1 MIIVG
6 AAAPHKKAKLEKG
19 RNHHYPNLKKKGVA
33 GRREPRTCSKQRLE
47 GVIRLLCASKTNLSY
62 CVKKSHNPPPSRP
75 QPPRTIVNIEH
86 IDDIQDDQPEP
97 QKKKAGRPKGT
108 FGLKRQ
114 IQEYA
119 RNPALALPKTDHQR
133 LKELKDMLIKS
144 SGKDVVEK
152 MISIALNDNHPAQM
166 AAIKMCV
173 DRTLPVSM
181 FEKDKSQRSAVTIN
195 ITGIG
200 APTAT
205 TTTIDEDDIQDIEA
219 KNG

>member
-1 MIIVG
+1 M
-6 AAAPHKKAKLEKG
+6 K
-19 RNHHYPNLKKKGVA
+19 
-33 GRREPRTCSKQRLE
+33 
-47 GVIRLLCASKTNLSY
+47 
-62 CVKKSHNPPPSRP
+62 
-75 QPPRTIVNIEH
+75 IEQ
-86 IDDIQDDQPEP
+86 IDSIQDEP
-97 QKKKAGRPKGT
+97 PTDKKKAGRPKGIY
-108 FGLKRQ
+108 GLKRQ

-119 RNPALALPKTDHQR
+119 RNPDLALPKTDSQR
-133 LKELKDMLIKS
+133 IKDLKDMLIKS

-200 APTAT
+200 APVVSP
-205 TTTIDEDDIQDIEA
+205 TTIEPDDIQDIEA

>member
-1 MIIVG
+1 
-6 AAAPHKKAKLEKG
+6 
-19 RNHHYPNLKKKGVA
+19 
-33 GRREPRTCSKQRLE
+33 
-47 GVIRLLCASKTNLSY
+47 
-62 CVKKSHNPPPSRP
+62 VKIEQIDSIQDEAP
-75 QPPRTIVNIEH
+75 QPQL
-86 IDDIQDDQPEP
+86 D
-97 QKKKAGRPKGT
+97 KKKAGRPKGIY
-108 FGLKRQ
+108 GLKRQ

-119 RNPALALPKTDHQR
+119 RNPDLALPKTDSQR
-133 LKELKDMLIKS
+133 IKDLKDMLIKS

-200 APTAT
+200 APTVVAS
-205 TTTIDEDDIQDIEA
+205 DANAPDADIVDVEA

>member
-1 MIIVG
+1 
-6 AAAPHKKAKLEKG
+6 
-19 RNHHYPNLKKKGVA
+19 
-33 GRREPRTCSKQRLE
+33 
-47 GVIRLLCASKTNLSY
+47 
-62 CVKKSHNPPPSRP
+62 VKIEQIDSIQDEAP
-75 QPPRTIVNIEH
+75 QPPT
-86 IDDIQDDQPEP
+86 D
-97 QKKKAGRPKGT
+97 KKKAGRPKGIY
-108 FGLKRQ
+108 GLKRQ

-119 RNPALALPKTDHQR
+119 RNPDLALPKTDSQR
-133 LKELKDMLIKS
+133 IKDLKDMLIKS

-181 FEKDKSQRSAVTIN
+181 FEKDKSQRSAIHIN

-200 APTAT
+200 APTVEAT
-205 TTTIDEDDIQDIEA
+205 TIEPDDIQDVEA

>member
-1 MIIVG
+1 MKIEQMDSIQDE
-6 AAAPHKKAKLEKG
+6 A
-19 RNHHYPNLKKKGVA
+19 
-33 GRREPRTCSKQRLE
+33 
-47 GVIRLLCASKTNLSY
+47 
-62 CVKKSHNPPPSRP
+62 P
-75 QPPRTIVNIEH
+75 QP
-86 IDDIQDDQPEP
+86 QPD
-97 QKKKAGRPKGT
+97 KKKAGRPKGI

-119 RNPALALPKTDHQR
+119 RNPDLALPKTDSQR
-133 LKELKDMLIKS
+133 IKDLRDMLIKS

-181 FEKDKSQRSAVTIN
+181 FEKDKSQRSAVNIT

-200 APTAT
+200 APTVAAT
-205 TTTIDEDDIQDIEA
+205 VIEPDDVQDVEA

>member
-1 MIIVG
+1 MKIEQIDSIQDE
-6 AAAPHKKAKLEKG
+6 A
-19 RNHHYPNLKKKGVA
+19 
-33 GRREPRTCSKQRLE
+33 
-47 GVIRLLCASKTNLSY
+47 
-62 CVKKSHNPPPSRP
+62 P
-75 QPPRTIVNIEH
+75 QPQL
-86 IDDIQDDQPEP
+86 D
-97 QKKKAGRPKGT
+97 KKKAGRPKGI

-119 RNPALALPKTDHQR
+119 RNPELALPKTDSQR
-133 LKELKDMLIKS
+133 IKDLRDMLIRS

-200 APTAT
+200 APTVAAT
-205 TTTIDEDDIQDIEA
+205 VIEPDDIQDVEA

>member
-1 MIIVG
+1 
-6 AAAPHKKAKLEKG
+6 
-19 RNHHYPNLKKKGVA
+19 
-33 GRREPRTCSKQRLE
+33 
-47 GVIRLLCASKTNLSY
+47 
-62 CVKKSHNPPPSRP
+62 VKIEQIDSIQDESP
-75 QPPRTIVNIEH
+75 QPQL
-86 IDDIQDDQPEP
+86 D
-97 QKKKAGRPKGT
+97 KKKAGRPKGI

-119 RNPALALPKTDHQR
+119 RNPDLALPKTDSQR
-133 LKELKDMLIKS
+133 IKDLKDMLIKS

-181 FEKDKSQRSAVTIN
+181 FEKDKSQRSAIHIN

-200 APTAT
+200 APT
-205 TTTIDEDDIQDIEA
+205 TTTIEEEPKDIQDVEA

>member
-1 MIIVG
+1 
-6 AAAPHKKAKLEKG
+6 
-19 RNHHYPNLKKKGVA
+19 
-33 GRREPRTCSKQRLE
+33 
-47 GVIRLLCASKTNLSY
+47 
-62 CVKKSHNPPPSRP
+62 
-75 QPPRTIVNIEH
+75 VNIEH
-86 IDDIQDDQPEP
+86 SDNLQDDPPTVE
-97 QKKKAGRPKGT
+97 KKKAGRPKGT

-181 FEKDKSQRSAVTIN
+181 FEKDKNQRSAVTIN

>member
-1 MIIVG
+1 MKIEQMDSIQDE
-6 AAAPHKKAKLEKG
+6 A
-19 RNHHYPNLKKKGVA
+19 
-33 GRREPRTCSKQRLE
+33 
-47 GVIRLLCASKTNLSY
+47 
-62 CVKKSHNPPPSRP
+62 P
-75 QPPRTIVNIEH
+75 QPPTN
-86 IDDIQDDQPEP
+86 
-97 QKKKAGRPKGT
+97 KKKAGRPKGIY
-108 FGLKRQ
+108 GLKRQ

-119 RNPALALPKTDHQR
+119 RNPDLALPKTDSQR
-133 LKELKDMLIKS
+133 IKDLKDMLIKS

-181 FEKDKSQRSAVTIN
+181 FEKDKSQRSAIHIN

-200 APTAT
+200 APVVSPTK
-205 TTTIDEDDIQDIEA
+205 IEPDDIQDIEA

>member
-1 MIIVG
+1 MKIEQIDSIQDE
-6 AAAPHKKAKLEKG
+6 A
-19 RNHHYPNLKKKGVA
+19 
-33 GRREPRTCSKQRLE
+33 
-47 GVIRLLCASKTNLSY
+47 
-62 CVKKSHNPPPSRP
+62 P
-75 QPPRTIVNIEH
+75 QP
-86 IDDIQDDQPEP
+86 QPE
-97 QKKKAGRPKGT
+97 KKKAGRPKGIY
-108 FGLKRQ
+108 GLKRQ

-119 RNPALALPKTDHQR
+119 RNPELALPKTDNQR
-133 LKELKDMLIKS
+133 IKDLKDMLIKS

-173 DRTLPVSM
+173 DRTLPGSM

-200 APTAT
+200 APTAA
-205 TTTIDEDDIQDIEA
+205 TTTIEPDDIQDVEA

>member
-1 MIIVG
+1 MKIEQIDSIQDE
-6 AAAPHKKAKLEKG
+6 A
-19 RNHHYPNLKKKGVA
+19 
-33 GRREPRTCSKQRLE
+33 
-47 GVIRLLCASKTNLSY
+47 
-62 CVKKSHNPPPSRP
+62 P
-75 QPPRTIVNIEH
+75 QP
-86 IDDIQDDQPEP
+86 QPD
-97 QKKKAGRPKGT
+97 KKKAGRPKGIY
-108 FGLKRQ
+108 GLKRQ

-119 RNPALALPKTDHQR
+119 RNPDLALPKTDNQR
-133 LKELKDMLIKS
+133 IKDLKDMLIKS

-200 APTAT
+200 APTVNAS
-205 TTTIDEDDIQDIEA
+205 DANAPDADIVDIEA

>member
-1 MIIVG
+1 MKIEQID
-6 AAAPHKKAKLEKG
+6 
-19 RNHHYPNLKKKGVA
+19 
-33 GRREPRTCSKQRLE
+33 T
-47 GVIRLLCASKTNLSY
+47 
-62 CVKKSHNPPPSRP
+62 
-75 QPPRTIVNIEH
+75 VNDET
-86 IDDIQDDQPEP
+86 PTP
-97 QKKKAGRPKGT
+97 TKKKAGRPKGT
-108 FGLKRQ
+108 FKIKRQ

-119 RNPALALPKTDHQR
+119 RNPDLALPKTDNQR
-133 LKELKDMLIKS
+133 IKELKDMLIRS

-152 MISIALNDNHPAQM
+152 MISIALNDDHPAQM

-200 APTAT
+200 APTT
-205 TTTIDEDDIQDIEA
+205 TTTLEPDDIQDIEA

>member
-1 MIIVG
+1 MKIEQIDSIQDE
-6 AAAPHKKAKLEKG
+6 A
-19 RNHHYPNLKKKGVA
+19 
-33 GRREPRTCSKQRLE
+33 
-47 GVIRLLCASKTNLSY
+47 
-62 CVKKSHNPPPSRP
+62 P
-75 QPPRTIVNIEH
+75 QP
-86 IDDIQDDQPEP
+86 QPD
-97 QKKKAGRPKGT
+97 KKKAGRPKGIY
-108 FGLKRQ
+108 GLKRQ

-119 RNPALALPKTDHQR
+119 RNPDLALPKTDSQR
-133 LKELKDMLIKS
+133 IKDLKDMLIKS

-181 FEKDKSQRSAVTIN
+181 FEKDKSQRSAVNIT

-200 APTAT
+200 APTVAT
-205 TTTIDEDDIQDIEA
+205 TVIEPDDIQDVEA

>member
-1 MIIVG
+1 MV
-6 AAAPHKKAKLEKG
+6 AACQSYGSLRPSEKAKIEKCQLPQPDHEKKEDYQLPICYSPPLS
-19 RNHHYPNLKKKGVA
+19 RPQLSRTIVKIEQIDSIQDEAEPLKKKV
-33 GRREPRTCSKQRLE
+33 
-47 GVIRLLCASKTNLSY
+47 
-62 CVKKSHNPPPSRP
+62 
-75 QPPRTIVNIEH
+75 
-86 IDDIQDDQPEP
+86 
-97 QKKKAGRPKGT
+97 GRPKGT
-108 FGLKRQ
+108 FKLKRQ

-119 RNPALALPKTDHQR
+119 RNPDLALPKTDNQR
-133 LKELKDMLIKS
+133 IKDLKDMLIRS

-200 APTAT
+200 APVAS
-205 TTTIDEDDIQDIEA
+205 TTTIEPSDIEDIEA

>member
-1 MIIVG
+1 M
-6 AAAPHKKAKLEKG
+6 K
-19 RNHHYPNLKKKGVA
+19 
-33 GRREPRTCSKQRLE
+33 
-47 GVIRLLCASKTNLSY
+47 
-62 CVKKSHNPPPSRP
+62 
-75 QPPRTIVNIEH
+75 IEQ
-86 IDDIQDDQPEP
+86 IDSIQDEP
-97 QKKKAGRPKGT
+97 QLEKKKAGRPKGIY
-108 FGLKRQ
+108 GLKRQ

-119 RNPALALPKTDHQR
+119 RNPDLALPKTDNQR
-133 LKELKDMLIKS
+133 IKDLKDMLIKS

-200 APTAT
+200 APAT
-205 TTTIDEDDIQDIEA
+205 TVIEPSDIQDVEA

>member
-1 MIIVG
+1 
-6 AAAPHKKAKLEKG
+6 
-19 RNHHYPNLKKKGVA
+19 
-33 GRREPRTCSKQRLE
+33 
-47 GVIRLLCASKTNLSY
+47 
-62 CVKKSHNPPPSRP
+62 VKIEQIDSIQDEAP
-75 QPPRTIVNIEH
+75 QPE
-86 IDDIQDDQPEP
+86 
-97 QKKKAGRPKGT
+97 KKKAGRPKGIY
-108 FGLKRQ
+108 GLKRQ

-119 RNPALALPKTDHQR
+119 RNPDLALPKTDSQR
-133 LKELKDMLIKS
+133 IKDLKDMLIKS

-152 MISIALNDNHPAQM
+152 LIMIALNDNHPAQM

-200 APTAT
+200 APTVEA
-205 TTTIDEDDIQDIEA
+205 TTIDPDDIQDIEA

>member
-1 MIIVG
+1 MKIEQIDSIQDE
-6 AAAPHKKAKLEKG
+6 A
-19 RNHHYPNLKKKGVA
+19 
-33 GRREPRTCSKQRLE
+33 
-47 GVIRLLCASKTNLSY
+47 
-62 CVKKSHNPPPSRP
+62 P
-75 QPPRTIVNIEH
+75 QPE
-86 IDDIQDDQPEP
+86 
-97 QKKKAGRPKGT
+97 KKKAGRPKGIY
-108 FGLKRQ
+108 GLKRQ

-119 RNPALALPKTDHQR
+119 RNPDLALPKTDNQR
-133 LKELKDMLIKS
+133 IKDLKDMLIKS

-200 APTAT
+200 APT
-205 TTTIDEDDIQDIEA
+205 TTTIDEEPKDIQDVEA

>member
-1 MIIVG
+1 M
-6 AAAPHKKAKLEKG
+6 K
-19 RNHHYPNLKKKGVA
+19 
-33 GRREPRTCSKQRLE
+33 
-47 GVIRLLCASKTNLSY
+47 
-62 CVKKSHNPPPSRP
+62 
-75 QPPRTIVNIEH
+75 IEQM
-86 IDDIQDDQPEP
+86 DSIQDEVDQPTTE
-97 QKKKAGRPKGT
+97 KKKAGRPKGV

-119 RNPALALPKTDHQR
+119 RNPDLALPKTDNQR
-133 LKELKDMLIKS
+133 IKDLKDMLIRS

-195 ITGIG
+195 ITGLG
-200 APTAT
+200 QEPTI
-205 TTTIDEDDIQDIEA
+205 IDSVQPEDVEA
-219 KNG
+219 KYG

>member
-1 MIIVG
+1 MKIEQIDSIQDE
-6 AAAPHKKAKLEKG
+6 A
-19 RNHHYPNLKKKGVA
+19 
-33 GRREPRTCSKQRLE
+33 
-47 GVIRLLCASKTNLSY
+47 
-62 CVKKSHNPPPSRP
+62 P
-75 QPPRTIVNIEH
+75 QPPT
-86 IDDIQDDQPEP
+86 D
-97 QKKKAGRPKGT
+97 KKKAGRPKGIY
-108 FGLKRQ
+108 GLKRQ

-119 RNPALALPKTDHQR
+119 RNPDLALPKTDSQR
-133 LKELKDMLIKS
+133 IKDLKDMLIKS

-181 FEKDKSQRSAVTIN
+181 FEKDKSQRSAIHIN

-200 APTAT
+200 APTVEAT
-205 TTTIDEDDIQDIEA
+205 TIEPDDIQDVEA